1 MKLKNRKKKKMSL
14 IQKLAYEFLPTSD
27 SQFDSIDRDIAQ
39 L

>member
-1 MKLKNRKKKKMSL
+1 MKLKIRKKKKMSL

-27 SQFDSIDRDIAQ
+27 STFESIDRDIAR